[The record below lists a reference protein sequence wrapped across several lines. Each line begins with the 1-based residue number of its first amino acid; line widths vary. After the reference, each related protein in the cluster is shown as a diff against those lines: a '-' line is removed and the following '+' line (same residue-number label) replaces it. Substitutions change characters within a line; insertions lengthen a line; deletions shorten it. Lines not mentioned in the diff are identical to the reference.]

1 MKIINVKEMVVMFLH
16 VLVHDVKNREI
27 QREFVWS
34 GEIVSCQ
41 FNLVLLV
48 VLRLHDDLLA
58 KPQLV
63 TNACIDS
70 HWRHFEVTVSYIGL
84 N

>member
-34 GEIVSCQ
+34 GQ

-63 TNACIDS
+63 TNACINS